1 MPRVTDLFVHP
12 LKGAAPVRVQR
23 LRLDARGAVGDR
35 RWLLVNDQGVA
46 LTQREVPRLALIHAE
61 LPMHDGAVVSD
72 APLTLHRRGAV
83 PLVVPPAAPDA
94 PLRVVRVWA
103 DEQAQADAGD
113 AAAEWCTDAVGVT
126 CRLLHLTSASHRAL
140 AAKYAGPLD
149 AAGREVSV
157 TDGAPLLLLG
167 AASLDALNARLT
179 STGSAPLGVERFR
192 PNVLLGTTAP
202 HEEDRWE
209 RIRIGEVE
217 IGVGSP
223 CPRCVVTTIDQ
234 HTLAQGVEPLRTLAL
249 YRRAASG
256 GVMFGMNATH
266 AHGDAGEIRVGDD
279 VTVLAHRAG
288 DPLA

>member
-23 LRLDARGAVGDR
+23 LRLDALGAVGDR
-35 RWLLVNDQGVA
+35 RWLLVDAHGVA
-46 LTQREVPRLALIHAE
+46 LTQREVPGLARIRAE
-61 LPMHDGAVVSD
+61 LPMHDGAIAGD
-72 APLTLHRRGAV
+72 APLTLHRHGGV
-83 PLVVPPAAPDA
+83 PLVVPPTAPGA
-94 PLRVVRVWA
+94 PLRTVRVWDDDVA
-103 DEQAQADAGD
+103 LADAGD
-113 AAAEWCTDAVGVT
+113 AAAEWCSDAVGVP
-126 CRLLHLTSASHRAL
+126 CRLMHWTSASHRAL
-140 AAKYAGPLD
+140 APKYAGPLD
-149 AAGREVSV
+149 ASGRDVTV

-179 STGSAPLGVERFR
+179 ASGSSRLGVERFR

-209 RIRIGEVE
+209 HIRIGDVE

-234 HTLAQGVEPLRTLAL
+234 QSLAQGTEPLRTLAL

-266 AHGDAGEIRVGDD
+266 AHAGEILVGDE
-279 VTVLAHRAG
+279 VTVLAHRA
-288 DPLA
+288 

>member
-23 LRLDARGAVGDR
+23 LRLDALGAVGDR
-35 RWLLVNDQGVA
+35 RWLLMDDHGVA
-46 LTQREVPRLALIHAE
+46 LTQREVPRLARIRAE
-61 LPMHDGAVVSD
+61 LPMHDGAIAGD
-72 APLTLHRRGAV
+72 APLTLHRHGAV
-83 PLVVPPAAPDA
+83 QLVVPPAPPSA
-94 PLRVVRVWA
+94 PLRTVRVWDDDVA
-103 DEQAQADAGD
+103 LADAGD
-113 AAAEWCTDAVGVT
+113 AAAAWCTEAVGVS
-126 CRLLHLTSASHRAL
+126 CRLMHWTAASHRAL

-149 AAGREVSV
+149 ATGRDVSV

-179 STGSAPLGVERFR
+179 DAGSAKLGVERFR

-202 HEEDRWE
+202 HEEDRWAH
-209 RIRIGEVE
+209 IRIGEVE

-223 CPRCVVTTIDQ
+223 CPRCAVTTIDQ
-234 HTLAQGVEPLRTLAL
+234 HSLAQGVEPLRTLAL

-266 AHGDAGEIRVGDD
+266 AHAGEIHVGDE
-279 VTVLAHRAG
+279 VTVLAHRA
-288 DPLA
+288 DDALA